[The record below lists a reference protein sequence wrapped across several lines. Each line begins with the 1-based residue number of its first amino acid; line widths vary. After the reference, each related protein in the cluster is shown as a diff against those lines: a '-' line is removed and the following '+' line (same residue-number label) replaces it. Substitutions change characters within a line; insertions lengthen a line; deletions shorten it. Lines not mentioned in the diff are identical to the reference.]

1 MNDKFEH
8 EVMKTVFF
16 YGLFMDPS
24 LLREMGLHPMD
35 VRIASL
41 QGYQLRIGERAT
53 LIDIPRSRAYGT
65 VMTLHQDELA
75 ALYAGRGV
83 EDYVPI
89 EVEVQLRNGNCLVA
103 VSYVLPKILLAGSN
117 SEYAKKLAA
126 VARDLGLGDDYVAEI
141 EAWV

>member
-89 EVEVQLRNGNCLVA
+89 EVEVQ
-103 VSYVLPKILLAGSN
+103 S
-117 SEYAKKLAA
+117 
-126 VARDLGLGDDYVAEI
+126 
-141 EAWV
+141 